1 MYYISG
7 SYAYFNQGPISIQNT
22 QLGGNKQYHSPGHI
36 DFSNHFA
43 FSNANNELILPQSH
57 FSFNKHPSQN
67 ELQPNHFYF
76 VNQNDEFTRNL
87 VPPPPIYKPQGEK
100 EIKPKEPS
108 KIIEQ
113 SATVNT
119 PQLVI
124 GNHKDEMR
132 HVPEN
137 FIGQL
142 PPPYNK
148 FSQQQN
154 IGQPGYD
161 LEITKEKFKEY
172 HTTLAPSSFKT
183 STESFL
189 DTSRFTKPK
198 KDFTKSSLAALQ
210 HVYEVTEEK
219 EWHDHSIPPFKP
231 VQQTYSTLNPHSNG
245 GFQNKYI
252 PNKYHYSQQIVL
264 QDQDDEEPSG
274 PQFLP
279 TPYSPESVFPTSP
292 TQAEVSTIYSEI
304 SQLNKMKNPFKV
316 PEPTSYNIKDV
327 ATHFPIFETRKPEII
342 TTPENHQHHQFIQ
355 EVTTKQQFQETQQE
369 TDSTRPYI
377 KPTQQTTIQSKPTFA
392 TSPKRP
398 GHRRRRPTKP
408 TTDAGEFITDVVV
421 EQENT
426 TEKPHRRRRPIK
438 YRTTESSD
446 QMSNLEASTR
456 PSTIT
461 YRPRPTRPQ
470 LQVVTEEQFVNRERY
485 RPNYKLPPQVQV
497 DEEEE
502 TNPPKQYSK
511 FNRQREDNKYRKE
524 ENYNNENEE
533 EIVTHFRGNNQ
544 QGFNESPTTAIVRT
558 SYNKYTEEAPIEDD
572 QATIKLKKR
581 KRLRPLPP
589 TTELSPSTNLNIPE
603 NDIEY
608 TTLAT
613 NEDQSEESVTIKEI
627 YNYENEKETT
637 TLLTTPPAT
646 TSTSSEST
654 TKSNRIRRPIKYD
667 VQRPRFSV
675 KDYRQR
681 LNQYMSTTADPTKF
695 TSEGTSSSP
704 RIRYP
709 NRFKIPTTAPAETE
723 DATENNRQKFIPK
736 DPRHRQ
742 QYQAQSPPQQHL
754 TETTE
759 TSDKYSRTASPRI
772 RPFGRYRSTTE
783 TAPLT
788 SSTTQKVSIK
798 PNIFTN
804 LKRPQHLSLRN
815 RIYNKRNSTTTT
827 ELITDIPDVEDSAS
841 HTERTEVTIP
851 FESAESKIEVTTQIY
866 QFKKTNHDDDE
877 NDSEDTTNAPLLPT
891 IRTKIKHTD
900 VHEEPEVVTPD
911 ETEAFLQLQRISDL
925 TSSAHKQYNTP
936 GLFKSVSPTSRRVP
950 NYFTIATEDPIL
962 PIEAFFPNLNKHS
975 DKQN

>member
-1 MYYISG
+1 M
-7 SYAYFNQGPISIQNT
+7 
-22 QLGGNKQYHSPGHI
+22 GGNKQYHSPGHV

-43 FSNANNELILPQSH
+43 FNNANNELILPQSH

-87 VPPPPIYKPQGEK
+87 VPPPPIYRPQGEK
-100 EIKPKEPS
+100 ENVLPKEPS

-137 FIGQL
+137 FIGQ
-142 PPPYNK
+142 PPYNK
-148 FSQQQN
+148 FSQHQN
-154 IGQPGYD
+154 IGIPGFD

-198 KDFTKSSLAALQ
+198 KEFTKSSLATLQ
-210 HVYEVTEEK
+210 HAYEVTEEK
-219 EWHDHSIPPFKP
+219 EWNEHNIPPFKP
-231 VQQTYSTLNPHSNG
+231 VQQTYSTLNPHLNG
-245 GFQNKYI
+245 GGPPTLQNKYI
-252 PNKYHYSQQIVL
+252 PNKFHYSQQIIL

-279 TPYSPESVFPTSP
+279 TPYSPESAFPTSP

-316 PEPTSYNIKDV
+316 PEPTTYNIKEV
-327 ATHFPIFETRKPEII
+327 ATHFPFFETRKPDII
-342 TTPENHQHHQFIQ
+342 TTPKNIHQTHHQFIQ
-355 EVTTKQQFQETQQE
+355 EVTTKQQLEEETE
-369 TDSTRPYI
+369 STLPYI
-377 KPTQQTTIQSKPTFA
+377 KPTQQTTIQTKPTYA

-398 GHRRRRPTKP
+398 GHRRRRPIKP
-408 TTDAGEFITDVVV
+408 TTEAGEFITDV
-421 EQENT
+421 EQEKT
-426 TEKPHRRRRPIK
+426 TEKPQRRRRPIK

-446 QMSNLEASTR
+446 QMSHLEASTR
-456 PSTIT
+456 PATIT

-470 LQVVTEEQFVNRERY
+470 VQTITEEQFVNRERY

-497 DEEEE
+497 DDEEEK
-502 TNPPKQYSK
+502 NHPRQYSK

-524 ENYNNENEE
+524 VYTEENSEE
-533 EIVTHFRGNNQ
+533 GVTHFRLDNHQEFG
-544 QGFNESPTTAIVRT
+544 ESPTTEIAINN
-558 SYNKYTEEAPIEDD
+558 YNKYTEEVPVENE
-572 QATIKLKKR
+572 QTTVKLKKR

-608 TTLAT
+608 TTLST
-613 NEDQSEESVTIKEI
+613 NDDPSEESVTIREV

-637 TLLTTPPAT
+637 TLLTTPPTTTSQT

-654 TKSNRIRRPIKYD
+654 TKSNRIRRPVKYD
-667 VQRPRFSV
+667 IQRPRFSV

-709 NRFKIPTTAPAETE
+709 NRFKISTTVAVENE
-723 DATENNRQKFIPK
+723 EVTENNRQKFIPK

-742 QYQAQSPPQQHL
+742 QYQSQAPQQHL

-759 TSDKYSRTASPRI
+759 STSEKYSRTASPRI

-851 FESAESKIEVTTQIY
+851 FESAESKIEITTQIY
-866 QFKKTNHDDDE
+866 EFNKSNHHDDETDIE
-877 NDSEDTTNAPLLPT
+877 EDTTNAPLLPT
-891 IRTKIKHTD
+891 IRTKIKHVD
-900 VHEEPEVVTPD
+900 LNEPEVVTPD
-911 ETEAFLQLQRISDL
+911 EAEAFLQLQRISDL

-962 PIEAFFPNLNKHS
+962 PIEAFFPNLNKHN